1 MIPFLIGI
9 TGGSGSGKTYLSNK
23 IVKHFGP
30 EKITIIQMDSYYKDL
45 KHLPMKEREKN
56 NFDHPNAFDFKL
68 LNNHLR
74 TLFSEEKIDL
84 PVYDYKTHTRMLEIK
99 QICITPIIL
108 IEGIFALYDKQL
120 RNLMHLKVFIDT
132 PDIIR
137 QQRRIDRDKRNRAR
151 DLDSILNQYKKTVA
165 PMFKEYI
172 NPMKDIADLVIS
184 ENKKKDA
191 YINKLFK
198 YINSNL

>member
-23 IVKHFGP
+23 IFRDFGA
-30 EKITIIQMDSYYKDL
+30 ETITIIQMDSYYKDL
-45 KHLPMKEREKN
+45 KHLTMEEREKN

-68 LNNHLR
+68 LNNHLEI
-74 TLFSEEKIDL
+74 LFSKKNVNI
-84 PVYDYKTHTRMLEIK
+84 PIYDYKTHTRMLETKEIR
-99 QICITPIIL
+99 ITPIIL
-108 IEGIFALYDKQL
+108 IEGIFALHNEHL
-120 RNLMHLKVFIDT
+120 RNSMHLKVFIDT

-137 QQRRIDRDKRNRAR
+137 KKRRIDRDKKNRAR
-151 DLDSILNQYKKTVA
+151 DLNSILTQYKKTVT

-172 NPMKDIADLVIS
+172 KPMKDIADLVIS

-191 YINKLFK
+191 DINKLFK